1 MSKTAAKK
9 IQLPEVRIAEV
20 GELSRLEREVML
32 DAGEEINECYRVL
45 KKGGINIV
53 GELLKDQGTFY
64 ELDHYPKGDVYD
76 EETHAQYY
84 YHSHRGTAGEHG
96 HFHTFLRQG
105 AIPDRV
111 RPVVY
116 DGDTKWPTGSD
127 AVCHLVAVSMDV
139 YGFPIGLFSTNR
151 WVTDEVWYAA
161 GEVIGML
168 DLFDIDHAFPSW
180 PVNRWLTAM
189 FKLFRPEIEALI
201 RHRDEVVEIWRQAR
215 PGTDIFEDRDF
226 DITGQ
231 IRISVKDKLEN
242 LRAAL

>member
-20 GELSRLEREVML
+20 GELSRLEREAML
-32 DAGEEINECYRVL
+32 DAGEEVNECYRVL

-105 AIPDRV
+105 AIPDGV

>member
-20 GELSRLEREVML
+20 GELSRLEREAML
-32 DAGEEINECYRVL
+32 DAGEEVNECYRVL

-105 AIPDRV
+105 AIPDGV

-242 LRAAL
+242 LRAAQ

>member
-20 GELSRLEREVML
+20 GELSRLEREAML
-32 DAGEEINECYRVL
+32 DAGEEVNECYRVL

-105 AIPDRV
+105 AIPDGV

-242 LRAAL
+242 LQAAL

>member
-20 GELSRLEREVML
+20 GELSRLEREAML

-105 AIPDRV
+105 AIPDGV